1 MNLQGAEPVDVGT
14 LIVVAAALV
23 LSLFAVAYSKRSADA
38 ARESVRRERER
49 AESRHVRW
57 EITGGWSGNEVG
69 YELLNR
75 GSSTAHHV
83 RLFLPPGSGGLTIH
97 RRGGL
102 DVRGGASV
110 SFTIRGPVS
119 AADIS
124 DVTDTVGN
132 VPKYALGSMVG
143 GASAARSC
151 RRPCSWTAL
160 SATRRSSSGSR
171 GRGGP
176 GRDGRD
182 RP

>member
-14 LIVVAAALV
+14 LIVAAAALV

-102 DVRGGASV
+102 DVPGGASV

-132 VPKYALGSMVG
+132 VPEYALGSVVDG
-143 GASAARSC
+143 RRRLGRKELPKTVLVDCAERDQAEQLRLPRP
-151 RRPCSWTAL
+151 RRP
-160 SATRRSSSGSR
+160 
-171 GRGGP
+171 
-176 GRDGRD
+176 